1 MLTMAD
7 VTLTDQNFQ
16 AHVLDNKSLVLV
28 DFWAPWCPP
37 CKVIDP
43 IMHDLVK
50 EYDGKMLLGK
60 VNSDEN
66 QAVVDQCNVMSLPTV
81 ILFKNGQPVKTLV
94 GAQDKQTYKRAIEEA
109 LV

>member
-16 AHVLDNKSLVLV
+16 AHVLDNKSLILV

-37 CKVIDP
+37 CKIIDP
-43 IMHDLVK
+43 IMHDLAK
-50 EYDGKMLLGK
+50 EYEGKMELGK

-66 QAVVDQCNVMSLPTV
+66 QAIVDQCNVMSLPTV

-94 GAQDKQTYKRAIEEA
+94 GAQDKQTYKRAIEEE